1 MDLSKVVSKEKV
13 NFPFIN
19 KPVSIY
25 KLENDHT
32 IVIAHKQGGLSNIST
47 WVKTGSLNENDEI
60 TGISHFLEHLMFK
73 GTPTYKAGYFDRTLE
88 SKGAIVNAATWKD
101 YTFYYVTLPNGEN
114 NEYLKLAIDLHA
126 DMMINSIIPE
136 EEIGPTFDISN
147 PEVKEK
153 RERYVV
159 IEEIRMRD
167 DNHWTVTYDAMNE
180 LMYNVHPYKRDVI
193 GTAEVIASVS
203 RETIMD
209 YYKKWYTPNNMVT
222 IAVGDFDEEEIFNYI
237 SEKFV
242 FPDYTPA
249 QIPDY
254 PQEKEQTAPRFA
266 ENKRKDINT
275 GFVLMGY
282 HAPKP
287 ANIAE
292 SIAIDIISLVLGEGK
307 SSRLNQNLIEKQKDH
322 IFNVVGATQYDFKQ
336 GNVFIVQANFMP
348 DKKDK
353 ALELIK
359 EEIQKIIDAPITEK
373 ELLKAKKKLKVDFAA
388 EAETVSEI
396 GEAIGHC
403 LTVTED
409 ILTHVNY
416 LSVLENITVQ
426 DVQNTA
432 KKYLNFNQSATSILI
447 PGE

>member
-1 MDLSKVVSKEKV
+1 MDISKVLSKETVD
-13 NFPFIN
+13 FPFIN

-25 KLENDHT
+25 KLVNGHT
-32 IVIAHKQGGLSNIST
+32 IVLAYKQGGLSNIST
-47 WVKTGSLNENDEI
+47 WVKTGSLNENDQI

-73 GTPTYKAGYFDRTLE
+73 GTPNYKAGEFDRTLE
-88 SKGAIVNAATWKD
+88 AKGAIVNAATWKD

-126 DMMINSIIPE
+126 DMMLNSIIPE
-136 EEIGPTFDISN
+136 DEIGPTFDISN
-147 PEVKEK
+147 PNVKEK

-167 DNHWTVTYDAMNE
+167 DNHWTVTYDAMND
-180 LMYNVHPYKRDVI
+180 LMYDVHPYKRDVI
-193 GTAEVIASVS
+193 GTAEVIATVP

-222 IAVGDFDEEEIFNYI
+222 IAVGDFDEDEMFDYI
-237 SEKFV
+237 SEKFD
-242 FPDYTPA
+242 FSEYTPA
-249 QIPDY
+249 PIPDY
-254 PQEKEQTAPRFA
+254 QQEKEQTEPRFV

-282 HAPKP
+282 HGPKP
-287 ANIAE
+287 AKIAE

-307 SSRLNQNLIEKQKDH
+307 SSRLNQNLIEKQTEH
-322 IFNVVGATQYDFKQ
+322 IFNAVGATQYDFKQ
-336 GNVFIVQANFMP
+336 GNVFIIQANFMP
-348 DKKDK
+348 DKQNK

-359 EEIQKIIDAPITEK
+359 EEIQKIIDGFITES
-373 ELLKAKKKLKVDFAA
+373 ELSKAKKKLKVDFAA

-409 ILTHVNY
+409 ISTHVNY
-416 LSVLENITVQ
+416 LSALENLTVE
-426 DVQNTA
+426 DVKNTA
-432 KKYLNFNQSATSILI
+432 KKYLDFNKSTTSILV